1 MKHSQERGQLERRSA
16 RLARTKARV
25 DEREEFSSI
34 RLGDVH
40 FTSESEDEGI
50 TVGQVEV
57 IVTPGPDQAAPAGPE
72 VREEREAS
80 VDELSSNKSD
90 IMPSTT
96 CLKYSRFKGDG
107 SQDVDDWLTEF
118 RSTAAANQEE
128 PAVAL
133 RIFQGLLKGEAL
145 KWYQN
150 FPNWIRTS
158 WDQLSNLFL
167 RTFREA
173 GGEARALGR
182 LSKMTMEKLE
192 SVRRYGQRVKALIQK
207 LTTEISPTVQVEWYV
222 AGLPEKMGF
231 QIRQARPTT
240 LNEAM
245 EAAQNYENSAQSLRK
260 SLKGLEKREKSK
272 SGRKDRR
279 QKKHSDTS
287 KTSGSRS
294 STAGS
299 FITKSSG
306 SDSGPS
312 FGKKS
317 NRNRKDKE
325 LRKVKIEDDD
335 QKRFMKSIQE
345 SLEAIKVNL
354 ADNRK
359 PRRIVPTSRT
369 NVWCTRCGKNGHYAS
384 ECYKGPQ
391 KQVHFV
397 DPETRVYYTIP
408 DEEEESETHPVYRV
422 QPVYGRGKGVTPLIR
437 TDPGQK
443 SGQIGPSQVTVQ
455 QRFPVGVCWLCGDPS
470 HYASTCP
477 LRAGQGAPIPL
488 PCQNCGEQGHD
499 LPRCPKP
506 LQVRPVYKQVEIL
519 HREQTGL
526 NYGSTAGVENPGK

>member
-1 MKHSQERGQLERRSA
+1 MDGLSL
-16 RLARTKARV
+16 
-25 DEREEFSSI
+25 DE
-34 RLGDVH
+34 
-40 FTSESEDEGI
+40 
-50 TVGQVEV
+50 
-57 IVTPGPDQAAPAGPE
+57 
-72 VREEREAS
+72 S
-80 VDELSSNKSD
+80 V

-96 CLKYSRFKGDG
+96 RLKYSRFKGDE

-118 RSTAAANQEE
+118 KSTTAANQEE
-128 PAVAL
+128 PAAVL

-145 KWYQN
+145 KWYQDV
-150 FPNWIRTS
+150 PDRIRTS

-167 RTFREA
+167 KTFREA

-182 LSKMTMEKLE
+182 LSKMTMGKSE
-192 SVRRYGQRVKALIQK
+192 SVRRYGQRMKALIQK
-207 LTTEISPTVQVEWYV
+207 LTTEISSTVQVEWYV
-222 AGLPEKMGF
+222 AGFPEKMGF
-231 QIRQARPTT
+231 QIRQAQPTT
-240 LNEAM
+240 LSEAM

-279 QKKHSDTS
+279 RKKHSDTS
-287 KTSGSRS
+287 ETSSFGS

-299 FITKSSG
+299 SITESSG
-306 SDSGPS
+306 SDSSPS
-312 FGKKS
+312 SGKKS
-317 NRNRKDKE
+317 NRNRKGKE

-369 NVWCTRCGKNGHYAS
+369 KVWCTRCGENGHYAS

-397 DPETRVYYTIP
+397 DPETGVYYTVSDE
-408 DEEEESETHPVYRV
+408 DEEPETNPVYRV

-437 TDPGQK
+437 TDLGQK
-443 SGQIGPSQVTVQ
+443 SGQIGPSQAMVQ

-470 HYASTCP
+470 HYASACP
-477 LRAGQGAPIPL
+477 LRAGQRAPIPL

-519 HREQTGL
+519 PREQTGL
-526 NYGSTAGVENPGK
+526 NYGSTTGIENPGK